1 MSKGQINYLLALATL
16 VVCWLYFNT
25 FFCGAKKNYAGMPMG
40 GMMASPAGRFPNPM
54 GMQNIPQLPNLNEL
68 LKHQPRGMQTPPV
81 APGRM
86 PPASSEAPQT
96 DNAAN
101 S

>member
-40 GMMASPAGRFPNPM
+40 GMMASPGGRFPNPG
-54 GMQNIPQLPNLNEL
+54 GMQNIPQLPNINEL
-68 LKHQPRGMQTPPV
+68 LKYQSRGMQTSA

-86 PPASSEAPQT
+86 PSASSEAPRMG
-96 DNAAN
+96 DAAN